1 METVAVYRAG
11 RNYSLD
17 PPGTDAE
24 RVTLVLEEGARVQG
38 TPRGEPLVYAAGS
51 LCGVPVPLALRFAW
65 CRVRE

>member
-11 RNYSLD
+11 RTYSLD
-17 PPGTDAE
+17 PPAADAE

-38 TPRGEPLVYAAGS
+38 TARGEPLVYAAGS

-65 CRVRE
+65 CRLRE

>member
-11 RNYSLD
+11 NRYSFD
-17 PPGTDAE
+17 PPSTDAE
-24 RVTLVLEEGARVQG
+24 CVTLVLEEGARVRG
-38 TPRGEPLVYAAGS
+38 TARGEPLVYAAGS

>member
-11 RNYSLD
+11 RDYSLS
-17 PPGTDAE
+17 PPSADAE
-24 RVTLVLEEGARVQG
+24 RVTLVLEEGARVQSTAHG
-38 TPRGEPLVYAAGS
+38 VPLVYAAGS